1 MQLFDIFEHTAA
13 SQPNKPAFIYFSEHT
28 KKWDVFT
35 YQQFADSTNR
45 FLLGLQACSLT
56 PGMSAAV
63 MTPPSIEFFPFAF
76 ALLKFGIIPIILDP
90 AVGLKKVGEI
100 LKESQ
105 PDIFIG
111 NTLTHM
117 LRKLFGW
124 GRDSVKHNLSIA
136 KIESGKWKIPQ
147 SSTPYFPLSTN
158 SPAAIIY
165 TSGSTGLPKGAI
177 YNQANLAAQLELLQ
191 NTFHITPDE
200 IDLPAFPL
208 YALIDVLL

>member
-1 MQLFDIFEHTAA
+1 MQLFDTFERTAA
-13 SQPNKPAFIYFSEHT
+13 SQPNKPAFIYFSERT

-56 PGMSAAV
+56 PNMSAAV

-100 LKESQ
+100 LKESK

-111 NTLTHM
+111 NTTTHF
-117 LRKLFGW
+117 LRTIFGW
-124 GRDSVKHNLSIA
+124 GRDSIKYNLSL
-136 KIESGKWKIPQ
+136 Q
-147 SSTPYFPLSTN
+147 SVKRQ
-158 SPAAIIY
+158 
-165 TSGSTGLPKGAI
+165 TSKV
-177 YNQANLAAQLELLQ
+177 AQLP
-191 NTFHITPDE
+191 ITNY
-200 IDLPAFPL
+200 LPPPPQQ
-208 YALIDVLL
+208 